1 VELGLLPPA
10 TVKSVVRVKERSG
23 AWRQLSVVE
32 AVTEASR
39 HLQRG
44 DGERALKLLEKTVQH
59 APGVPL
65 VLYLLGV
72 AQAKQKLY
80 EPAISNLEKAVRADE
95 NNADYLLSLGEALMQ
110 ERPPEAIPHLARAVE
125 LGSNHPEAYCK
136 LATLLVDTQ
145 KPEEA
150 LSVCDLGLAACGVHP
165 RILESRGIALKTL
178 SRCEEALECLRQV
191 EALLPQDP
199 TTMINMA
206 GVLLDLGRLPESQN
220 CLERACALEPD
231 NASAHYNL
239 GLVLLLAGNYLEG
252 FREYEGRWGIRQLV
266 GRPPVF
272 PQPVWD
278 GSELE
283 GRRILLRPEQGAG
296 DTIQFIRYAD
306 FVRARGG
313 KVILLT
319 PAPLR
324 RLMSWLADCEIA
336 ALDLPLP
343 AFDVHCPLLSL
354 PRLAATDKETIPPPA
369 QFAVPSQ
376 MKQKWNGILGEKTGT
391 RVGIVWAG
399 APAHRN
405 DRNRSFACRLFAPL
419 LEIPQVDWFSLQ
431 VGPAAAQLA
440 EPGIKDKIRDLAPQL
455 TDYAETAAAISQ
467 LDLLITADTSV
478 AHLAGSLGTAVWML
492 IPFAPDWR
500 WLLERDD
507 SPWYPGMRLFR
518 QQVAG
523 DWESVMHAVA
533 NALLQFASAVPA
545 SAPAVRSAPKQADLA
560 RWSNA
565 ANLDPAWNER
575 ARLAADFIPAGA
587 TVLDLGCGRMA
598 LEGCLPPGCRYTPC
612 DIVRR
617 DERTLVCDF
626 NEQPIPRPP
635 GATHITTLGVLEY
648 IHDWQSF
655 LRQLRA
661 FALPV
666 VLSYCPTD
674 FTSHLDRNALGWIN
688 HLSLQ
693 ELCAGFAEA
702 GFHLQSSLRP
712 DSNQVLLRIV
722 PAETRLPVRRRV
734 LVMSYNNVGNF
745 GDRLGFHLINSLV
758 PAGAEVHHGH
768 FHPWDV
774 PPGDFDL
781 LVLGI
786 GNSVFHPILT
796 DQLLELT
803 RRVPRSVGIFGTQ
816 YREAIDR
823 RRMSELLDRLTVWFA
838 RYEEDLLLYGA
849 GRQNA
854 VHLGDWLISAFPM
867 TRWNRDET
875 LHVGR
880 EVWNDLPLDRT
891 IQNIQRYR
899 SVVSER
905 IHPLLCALTSAERVA
920 YKEQREDGSGNHS
933 GKFRSLL
940 IDIFG
945 QTRPESNFFEVPR
958 DAVAAY
964 RARAMR
970 VMSGMPQ
977 LFNRLLELDGPA
989 R

>member
-1 VELGLLPPA
+1 MALGLLLPP

-23 AWRQLSVVE
+23 VWRQLSVGE

-39 HLQRG
+39 HLVRG
-44 DGERALKLLEKTVQH
+44 DDEHALKLLEKTAQH

-80 EPAISNLEKAVRADE
+80 EPAISNLEKALRSDE
-95 NNADYLLSLGEALMQ
+95 RNVDYLLSLGEALMP
-110 ERPPEAIPHLARAVE
+110 ERPLEAIPHLARAVE
-125 LGSNHPEAYCK
+125 LGSNNPEAYSK

-145 KPEEA
+145 KTEEA
-150 LSVCDLGLAACGVHP
+150 LSVCDLGLAACGAHP
-165 RILESRGIALKTL
+165 RILGSRAVALKAL
-178 SRCEEALECLRQV
+178 SRCEEALEYLRKV
-191 EALLPQDP
+191 EALLPQDT

-206 GVLLDLGRLPESQN
+206 GVLLDLGRLPESRKY
-220 CLERACALEPD
+220 LERACAVEPD

-239 GLVLLLAGNYLEG
+239 GLVLLLAGNYRDG
-252 FREYEGRWGIRQLV
+252 FREYEGRWGIPQLV
-266 GRPPVF
+266 GRTQVL

-296 DTIQFIRYAD
+296 DTIQFVRYAD

-313 KVILLT
+313 RVILPT
-319 PAPLR
+319 AAPLR
-324 RLMSWLADCEIA
+324 RLMSWLPDCEIA
-336 ALDLPLP
+336 AIDLPLP
-343 AFDVHCPLLSL
+343 AFDVHCALLSL
-354 PRLAATDKETIPPPA
+354 PRLAATDKDSIPPPA
-369 QFAVPSQ
+369 QFAVPSE
-376 MKQKWNGILGEKTGT
+376 MKQKWSEILGERTGT

-419 LEIPQVDWFSLQ
+419 LEIPHVDWFSLQ
-431 VGPAAAQLA
+431 VGPAAAQLD
-440 EPGIKDKIRDLAPQL
+440 EPRIQGKIRDLAPEL

-467 LDLLITADTSV
+467 LDLVITADTSV

-492 IPFAPDWR
+492 TPFAPDWR
-500 WLLERDD
+500 WLLERNDT
-507 SPWYPGMRLFR
+507 PWYPSMRLFR

-533 NALLQFASAVPA
+533 NALQQLVSIP
-545 SAPAVRSAPKQADLA
+545 SIRSTPKQADLA

-565 ANLDPAWNER
+565 ANLDPAWDGR

-587 TVLDLGCGRMA
+587 IVLDLGCGRMA
-598 LEGCLPPGCRYTPC
+598 LEGYLPPGCGYTPC

-648 IHDWQSF
+648 IHDWQDF

-661 FALPV
+661 FELPV

-674 FTSHLDRNALGWIN
+674 FTSHLDRKALGWIN

-712 DSNQVLLRIV
+712 DSNQVLLRIM
-722 PAETRLPVRRRV
+722 PAETRLPVRHRV

-745 GDRLGFHLINSLV
+745 GDRLGFHLINSLM
-758 PAGAEVHHGH
+758 PAGAEIHHAH
-768 FHPWDV
+768 FQPWDV

-803 RRVPRSVGIFGTQ
+803 RRIPRSVGIFGTQ

-891 IQNIQRYR
+891 IQNIQKYR

-920 YKEQREDGSGNHS
+920 YKEQREDGSGNNS